1 MIFLYILVASL
12 LISSCALVG
21 VFAMSMKEKFLN
33 KVLLKLVALSS
44 GALLG
49 GAFIHLMPE
58 GIEKFGNN
66 EKFFL
71 VILISL
77 LVYLLIEKILHWR
90 HCHAGGDCP
99 IHSFGYM
106 NLLGDGVH
114 NFIDGLIIASSFMV
128 SIPLGITTTIA
139 IALHEI
145 PQEVGDFG
153 VLLYAGI
160 EKKKALLLNFLV
172 ALTVV
177 AGAIMGWFLL
187 SHIENITSFLLPV
200 AAGGFIYIAL
210 SDMIP
215 ELRKEH
221 DIKQFFVTFAFILL
235 GILLM
240 LATKML
246 GGE

>member
-1 MIFLYILVASL
+1 MTFLYIFIASL
-12 LISSCALVG
+12 LISLCALVG
-21 VFAMSMKEKFLN
+21 VFTMSMKEKFLN
-33 KVLLKLVALSS
+33 KILLKLVALSS

-66 EKFFL
+66 EKFFFI
-71 VILISL
+71 ILISL
-77 LVYLLIEKILHWR
+77 MVYLLIEKILHWR
-90 HCHAGGDCP
+90 HCHAGGKCP

-177 AGAIMGWFLL
+177 AGAITGWFLL
-187 SHIENITSFLLPV
+187 SLIENITSFLLPV

-221 DIKQFFVTFAFILL
+221 NIKQFFVTFAFILL

>member
-1 MIFLYILVASL
+1 MLYIVGATL
-12 LISSCALVG
+12 LISLGALIG
-21 VFAMSMKEKFLN
+21 IFTLSMKEK
-33 KVLLKLVALSS
+33 LLEKIIMKLVALSS

-58 GIEKFGNN
+58 GIEKVDDPST
-66 EKFFL
+66 FFL
-71 VILISL
+71 TILIAIIS
-77 LVYLLIEKILHWR
+77 YLLIEKVLHWR
-90 HCHAGGDCP
+90 HCHKSGDCSV
-99 IHSFGYM
+99 HSFGYM
-106 NLLGDGVH
+106 NLLGDAVH
-114 NFIDGLIIASSFMV
+114 NFIDGLIIASAFVV

-153 VLLYAGI
+153 VLLYAGFK
-160 EKKKALLLNFLV
+160 KKKALLLNFLV

-177 AGAIMGWFLL
+177 VGGVCGWLLL
-187 SHIENITSFLLPV
+187 SKVEAITSFLLPI

-215 ELRKEH
+215 ELRKDH
-221 DIKQFFVTFAFILL
+221 FKGFLQSFVFVIL
-235 GILLM
+235 GILIM
-240 LATKML
+240 LATKVL